1 MPTIVH
7 DALTASLLERL
18 DSLSSFNRQV
28 AHDLRG
34 PLVSV
39 ACAAE
44 RAQEALAHGDV
55 RMAEQMLHLLA
66 AHAGGLKELVTEL
79 LALAQASEVPLRQAP
94 VDLTELACSAVEQ
107 ARAIAHAG
115 SVAAVRVAPLPTVRG
130 TGPLLRQVF
139 VNLVCNAMKFS
150 RHVEHPLIE
159 IGWEPNSPDR
169 ALYVQDNGVGFDR
182 HQAQR
187 LFEPFSRLHGKEYPG
202 HGIGL
207 SIVKRVVERHG
218 GRVWAVPRAPRGA
231 TFYFTLGGLS

>member
-1 MPTIVH
+1 MPTVVQ

-44 RAQEALAHGDV
+44 RAQQALASGDV

-66 AHAGGLKELVTEL
+66 VHAGGLKELVSEL
-79 LALAQASEVPLRQAP
+79 LALAQAGEAPLHQAP

-107 ARAIAHAG
+107 ARTISHA
-115 SVAAVRVAPLPTVRG
+115 SDAAAVRVSPLPTVRG
-130 TGPLLRQVF
+130 TAPLLRQVF

-159 IGWEPNSPDR
+159 IGWEPNSADR

-182 HQAQR
+182 SQAQR
-187 LFEPFSRLHGKEYPG
+187 LFEPFSRLHGKEYVG

-218 GRVWAVPRAPRGA
+218 GRVWAVPRTPRGA